1 MAIAGF
7 LVWLAAALPVAVQ
20 AQETK
25 PDAATEKPATEKNK
39 PAPQAPRRDRTPQK
53 RDAAGEERPR
63 LDVPVSFPVD
73 I

>member
-1 MAIAGF
+1 MVITGF
-7 LVWLAAALPVAVQ
+7 LVWLAASLPAAAQ
-20 AQETK
+20 AQGAKPET
-25 PDAATEKPATEKNK
+25 ATDKPATEKSK
-39 PAPQAPRRDRTPQK
+39 PTPQAPRRDRTPQK